1 MFILILKEFGIN
13 GPVFSLV
20 KDVDKAKTGIDP
32 NNLPYLHR
40 NPAVWFFFVSKL
52 LLIILI

>member
-40 NPAVWFFFVSKL
+40 NPAV
-52 LLIILI
+52 